1 MLKKKLKNDKI
12 KKLKKFGLILRNNI
26 FYDFKNKLFN
36 IGLWLEFILF
46 LFGYYFNNDGMIYNM
61 NK

>member
-12 KKLKKFGLILRNNI
+12 KKLKKSGLTLRNNI

-36 IGLWLEFILF
+36 TGLWLELTSFS
-46 LFGYYFNNDGMIYNM
+46 FGHYFNNDGMIYNM